1 MIILSLMCAV
11 LATWAVLP
19 RAPSVWLSSRLS
31 TSTNEKRE
39 RRRLRWWL
47 VALPLIAGLGVA
59 TAGALAGGAA
69 AALALAI
76 AICLMPRRSGSP
88 YRMLGCEPAV
98 TARRSVTDACAAL
111 AAQVRVGRTPAE
123 ALITAAED
131 CPILAQ
137 AASAHR
143 LGGDVLAIWE
153 AQSRRRGCGGL
164 ADLARAWA
172 ISTRTGAPM
181 AATLELVAD
190 GMASEEAVRTVV
202 AGELAGPRATGKIMA
217 VLPLVGLALGYA
229 LGGDPVGFLLGGL
242 VGWGCLIGGA
252 LLAAVGVLWV
262 EALAGHAAVEGGAW

>member
-1 MIILSLMCAV
+1 MIILSLTCAV

-19 RAPSVWLSSRLS
+19 RPPSDWSSGRLS
-31 TSTNEKRE
+31 TSTDGRRE
-39 RRRLRWWL
+39 RRRLPWWL
-47 VALPLIAGLGVA
+47 VALPPTAILGVA
-59 TAGALAGGAA
+59 TAAALAGGAG

-76 AICLMPRRSGSP
+76 AIALATAIR
-88 YRMLGCEPAV
+88 LAV
-98 TARRSVTDACAAL
+98 SHARLRAAIAARRSVTDACAAL
-111 AAQVRVGRTPAE
+111 AAQARVGRTPVE

-137 AASAHR
+137 AAAAHR
-143 LGGDVLAIWE
+143 LGGDVLPIWE

-172 ISTRTGAPM
+172 ISTQTGAPI

-217 VLPLVGLALGYA
+217 VLPLIGLALGYA

-242 VGWGCLIGGA
+242 LGWGCLVGGA
-252 LLAAVGVLWV
+252 SLAAVGVLWV
-262 EALAGHAAVEGGAW
+262 EALARHAAVEGGTG

>member
-1 MIILSLMCAV
+1 MIIVSVICAV

-19 RAPSVWLSSRLS
+19 RAPSARLSTRLS
-31 TSTNEKRE
+31 TSTNERRE
-39 RRRLRWWL
+39 RRRAPWWL
-47 VALPLIAGLGVA
+47 VTLPLIAGLGIA
-59 TAGALAGGAA
+59 TAGAMAGGGGAA
-69 AALALAI
+69 MALAI
-76 AICLMPRRSGSP
+76 AISLTMAIR
-88 YRMLGCEPAV
+88 LAV
-98 TARRSVTDACAAL
+98 SHARLRAAITARRSVADACAAL

-137 AASAHR
+137 AVSAHR
-143 LGGDVLAIWE
+143 LGADVLAIWE

-172 ISTRTGAPM
+172 ISNRTGAPL
-181 AATLELVAD
+181 AATLEAVAD
-190 GMASEEAVRTVV
+190 GMASDEAIRALV

-242 VGWGCLIGGA
+242 VGWGCLVGGA
-252 LLAAVGVLWV
+252 LLAAAGVLWV
-262 EALAGHAAVEGGAW
+262 EALARHAAIEGGAG

>member
-11 LATWAVLP
+11 LATWAVFP
-19 RAPSVWLSSRLS
+19 RAPSLSLFSRLS

-59 TAGALAGGAA
+59 TAGALAGGAG
-69 AALALAI
+69 AALAVAVAITLAT
-76 AICLMPRRSGSP
+76 AIRL
-88 YRMLGCEPAV
+88 AV
-98 TARRSVTDACAAL
+98 SHARLRAAITARRSVTDACAAL

-131 CPILAQ
+131 CPILGQ
-137 AASAHR
+137 AAAAHR
-143 LGGDVLAIWE
+143 LGGDVLAIWK
-153 AQSRRRGCGGL
+153 AQSRLRGCGGL

-181 AATLELVAD
+181 AATLELVAE

-242 VGWGCLIGGA
+242 LGWGCLVGGA
-252 LLAAVGVLWV
+252 FLAAAGVLWV
-262 EALAGHAAVEGGAW
+262 EALARHAVVEGGTG

>member
-11 LATWAVLP
+11 LATWAVSP
-19 RAPSVWLSSRLS
+19 PAPSVWLSSRFS
-31 TSTNEKRE
+31 SGINAKPE

-47 VALPLIAGLGVA
+47 MALPLIAGLGIA
-59 TAGALAGGAA
+59 TAGVLAGGAG

-76 AICLMPRRSGSP
+76 AISLST
-88 YRMLGCEPAV
+88 AV
-98 TARRSVTDACAAL
+98 QLAVSHARLRAAIAARRSVTDACGAL

-137 AASAHR
+137 AASAQR
-143 LGGDVLAIWE
+143 IGGDVLAIWE

-164 ADLARAWA
+164 TDLARAWA
-172 ISTRTGAPM
+172 VSTQTGAPM
-181 AATLELVAD
+181 ATTVELVAD

-217 VLPLVGLALGYA
+217 VLPLAGLALGYA
-229 LGGDPVGFLLGGL
+229 LGGDPVGFLLGGFL
-242 VGWGCLIGGA
+242 GWGCLIGGA
-252 LLAAVGVLWV
+252 LLAAAGVLWV
-262 EALAGHAAVEGGAW
+262 EALARHAAVDGDTR

>member
-39 RRRLRWWL
+39 RRRPRWWL

-59 TAGALAGGAA
+59 TAGALAGGAG

-76 AICLMPRRSGSP
+76 AISLATASRLAVSHARL
-88 YRMLGCEPAV
+88 RAAV

-143 LGGDVLAIWE
+143 LGGDVLRDLGSTVTA
-153 AQSRRRGCGGL
+153 ARLRRFGRPCPRLGDFNTNWG
-164 ADLARAWA
+164 
-172 ISTRTGAPM
+172 
-181 AATLELVAD
+181 AD
-190 GMASEEAVRTVV
+190 GGHSGARSRWH
-202 AGELAGPRATGKIMA
+202 GER
-217 VLPLVGLALGYA
+217 
-229 LGGDPVGFLLGGL
+229 GGRPYRRS
-242 VGWGCLIGGA
+242 W
-252 LLAAVGVLWV
+252 
-262 EALAGHAAVEGGAW
+262 

>member
-31 TSTNEKRE
+31 NGTNEKPE
-39 RRRLRWWL
+39 TRRLRWWL
-47 VALPLIAGLGVA
+47 MALPLIAGLGVA
-59 TAGALAGGAA
+59 TAGVLAGGAG
-69 AALALAI
+69 AALAVAI
-76 AICLMPRRSGSP
+76 AISLST
-88 YRMLGCEPAV
+88 AV
-98 TARRSVTDACAAL
+98 RLAVSHARLRAAITARRSVTDACGAL

-137 AASAHR
+137 AASAQR
-143 LGGDVLAIWE
+143 IGGDVLAIWE
-153 AQSRRRGCGGL
+153 SQSRHRGCGGL
-164 ADLARAWA
+164 TDLARAWA
-172 ISTRTGAPM
+172 VSTRTGAPM
-181 AATLELVAD
+181 ASALELVAE

-217 VLPLVGLALGYA
+217 VLPLAGLALGYA
-229 LGGDPVGFLLGGL
+229 LGGDPVGFLLGGF

-252 LLAAVGVLWV
+252 LLAAAGVLWV
-262 EALAGHAAVEGGAW
+262 EALARHAAVDGGIG

>member
-1 MIILSLMCAV
+1 MIIVSLMCAA
-11 LATWAVLP
+11 LAAWAMLP
-19 RAPSVWLSSRLS
+19 HAPSVRLSSRLS
-31 TSTNEKRE
+31 TSTTEKRAG
-39 RRRLRWWL
+39 RRLRWWL
-47 VALPLIAGLGVA
+47 GALPLIAVLAIA
-59 TAGALAGGAA
+59 TAGALAGGAG

-76 AICLMPRRSGSP
+76 TICLTTAIRLAASHARL
-88 YRMLGCEPAV
+88 RAAI

-164 ADLARAWA
+164 ADVARAWA
-172 ISTRTGAPM
+172 VSNRTGAPM
-181 AATLELVAD
+181 AATLEAVAD
-190 GMASEEAVRTVV
+190 GMASDDAVRTVV
-202 AGELAGPRATGKIMA
+202 AGELAGPRATGKLMA

-229 LGGDPVGFLLGGL
+229 LGGDPVRFLLGGL
-242 VGWGCLIGGA
+242 LGWGCLVGGA
-252 LLAAVGVLWV
+252 LLAAVGVMWV
-262 EALAGHAAVEGGAW
+262 EALASHAAIDGGSG

>member
-1 MIILSLMCAV
+1 MIILSLTCAV

-47 VALPLIAGLGVA
+47 VVLPLIAGLGVA

-76 AICLMPRRSGSP
+76 AICLMTAIRLAVSHARL
-88 YRMLGCEPAV
+88 RATV

-143 LGGDVLAIWE
+143 LGGDVLPIWE

-190 GMASEEAVRTVV
+190 GMASDEAVRTVV

-242 VGWGCLIGGA
+242 VGWGCLVGGA
-252 LLAAVGVLWV
+252 LLAAVGVLWI
-262 EALAGHAAVEGGAW
+262 EALARHAAVEGGTW